1 MESFEGLF
9 QMSSAKNRLDVH
21 VEKTEKLVHYLL
33 RKKRENIQNSLVRPL
48 YQEALKSFFLVAVL
62 FIDTFIPLE
71 VFRSLLSPFN
81 IALCLVILGV
91 FLYVEIRIYNSL
103 WGKKGRWSLDKYKK
117 SSGKTVEEKKDV
129 V

>member
-9 QMSSAKNRLDVH
+9 QMSWGKNRLDVH
-21 VEKTEKLVHYLL
+21 VEKTENLVNYLL

-48 YQEALKSFFLVAVL
+48 YQEALKSFFLVVFL
-62 FIDTFIPLE
+62 LIDTFVPLE
-71 VFRSLLSPFN
+71 VFRNLSSPFN
-81 IALCLVILGV
+81 IALCLVVLGV
-91 FLYVEIRIYNSL
+91 FLYVEIRIYNSH

-117 SSGKTVEEKKDV
+117 SLGKMVEEKKDV

>member
-1 MESFEGLF
+1 MASR
-9 QMSSAKNRLDVH
+9 KNRLDVH
-21 VEKTEKLVHYLL
+21 VEKTENLVNYLL

-48 YQEALKSFFLVAVL
+48 YQEALKSFFLVVVL
-62 FIDTFIPLE
+62 LIDTFIPLE
-71 VFRSLLSPFN
+71 VFRILSSPFN
-81 IALCLVILGV
+81 IALCLVVIGV

>member
-1 MESFEGLF
+1 MESFEGLLR
-9 QMSSAKNRLDVH
+9 MASRKNRLDVH
-21 VEKTEKLVHYLL
+21 VEKTENLVNYLL

-48 YQEALKSFFLVAVL
+48 YQEALKSFFLVVVL
-62 FIDTFIPLE
+62 LIDTFIPLE
-71 VFRSLLSPFN
+71 VFRNLSSPFN
-81 IALCLVILGV
+81 IALCLVVLGV

-117 SSGKTVEEKKDV
+117 SSGKAVEEKKDV

>member
-1 MESFEGLF
+1 
-9 QMSSAKNRLDVH
+9 MSWGKNRLDVH
-21 VEKTEKLVHYLL
+21 VEKTENLVNYLL

-48 YQEALKSFFLVAVL
+48 YQEALKSFFLVVFL
-62 FIDTFIPLE
+62 LIDTFVPLE
-71 VFRSLLSPFN
+71 VFRNLSSPFN
-81 IALCLVILGV
+81 IALCLVVLGV

>member
-1 MESFEGLF
+1 MVSR
-9 QMSSAKNRLDVH
+9 KNRLDVH
-21 VEKTEKLVHYLL
+21 VEKTENLVHYLL

-48 YQEALKSFFLVAVL
+48 YQEALKSFFLVVVL
-62 FIDTFIPLE
+62 LIDTFIPLE
-71 VFRSLLSPFN
+71 VLRNLSSPFN
-81 IALCLVILGV
+81 IALCLVVLGV

>member
-117 SSGKTVEEKKDV
+117 SLGKTVEEKKDV

>member
-1 MESFEGLF
+1 MESFEGLLR
-9 QMSSAKNRLDVH
+9 MASRKNRLDVH
-21 VEKTEKLVHYLL
+21 VEKTENLVNYLL

-48 YQEALKSFFLVAVL
+48 YQEALKSFFLVVVL
-62 FIDTFIPLE
+62 LIDTFIPLE
-71 VFRSLLSPFN
+71 VLRNLSSPFN

-117 SSGKTVEEKKDV
+117 SLGKTVEEKKDV